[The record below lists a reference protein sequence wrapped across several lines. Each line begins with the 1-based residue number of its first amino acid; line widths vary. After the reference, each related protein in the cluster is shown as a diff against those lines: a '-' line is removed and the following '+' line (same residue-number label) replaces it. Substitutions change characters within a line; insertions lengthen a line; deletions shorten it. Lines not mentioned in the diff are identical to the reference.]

1 MSLKSDLIVFAVKT
15 AIGKCV
21 YNENEGLLDNS
32 RGKRSPDWITRTWDW
47 FTNQVKRGFDYVM
60 SNFSS
65 IFMGGLQTIYQF
77 DWARTDKMIW
87 EDIDATNK
95 SFAQQ
100 LGRMGASSLFRS
112 TALGMSRK
120 AKMKW
125 PTIDPVVLATMD
137 EENAEEM
144 KATINGAM
152 TAIKSGLLRNAMN
165 ITYMSGRALL
175 GLSPKEYTE
184 PWSFAA
190 ALDNA
195 AEWAEKNIPVIGGF
209 LKGFYEQA
217 EDDFFEIG
225 FLITSGVQSQ
235 YAMSKAAI
243 KDSKGKERI
252 IKYYPDSTDKTNFTF
267 ISGSQE
273 EIKSTIS
280 TEMAVAS
287 SLANKDMGMVIAM
300 SPDKAMKASMGLRMV
315 TCRYYA
321 SDSGGSTLPSGKRA
335 PSREMEI
342 RNIKPTVDY
351 EKLKTF
357 LTPID
362 GGYIKVVAHLSDGHQ
377 LSGFFSTEPEGKSYF
392 RSLIDNICVGD
403 LVRFQHFPA
412 DEDIKKRPHL
422 GRFKISSVTVQI
434 RKKTT
439 DVTKKKFIDSNGDM
453 YQVAIKNFSLKPD
466 KPKPDWIDAW
476 MLNPFIQT
484 VS

>member
-1 MSLKSDLIVFAVKT
+1 
-15 AIGKCV
+15 
-21 YNENEGLLDNS
+21 
-32 RGKRSPDWITRTWDW
+32 
-47 FTNQVKRGFDYVM
+47 
-60 SNFSS
+60 
-65 IFMGGLQTIYQF
+65 MGGLQTIYQF

-100 LGRMGASSLFRS
+100 LGRMGASALFRS

-190 ALDNA
+190 KLEDA

-225 FLITSGVQSQ
+225 FLITSGVQAQ

-252 IKYYPDSTDKTNFTF
+252 IKYYPDSTDKTNYTF
-267 ISGSQE
+267 ISGSQD

-280 TEMAVAS
+280 TEMAVS
-287 SLANKDMGMVIAM
+287 SGLANKDVGTVAM
-300 SPDKAMKASMGLRMV
+300 TSLDQAMKATMGLRMV

-321 SDSGGSTLPSGKRA
+321 SESGGSTLPNGSRA
-335 PSREMEI
+335 PSRTMDI
-342 RNIKPTVDY
+342 KNIKSTVDY

-357 LTPID
+357 LKPID
-362 GGYIKVVAHLSDGHQ
+362 GGYIKVIAHLTDGHQ
-377 LSGFFSTEPEGKSYF
+377 LMGFFSTEAEGKSYF
-392 RSLIDNICVGD
+392 RAIIDNLCVGD
-403 LVRFQHFPA
+403 LVRFQSMSA
-412 DEDIKKRPHL
+412 NENIKLRPHL

-434 RKKTT
+434 RKETT
-439 DVTKKKFIDSNGDM
+439 DEKKKKFIDANGKMFRTALKKIPLKDG
-453 YQVAIKNFSLKPD
+453 QLKPD
-466 KPKPDWIDAW
+466 WVDAW
-476 MLNPFIQT
+476 ILNPFAE
-484 VS
+484 VAA

>member
-32 RGKRSPDWITRTWDW
+32 RGKRSPDWITRAWDW
-47 FTNQVKRGFDYVM
+47 FTNQVKAGFDYLM

-87 EDIDATNK
+87 DDIDATNK
-95 SFAQQ
+95 GFAAQ

-144 KATINGAM
+144 KATITGAM
-152 TAIKSGLLRNAMN
+152 TAIKSGILRNAMN

-175 GLSPKEYTE
+175 KLSPKEYTE

-190 ALDNA
+190 ALENA
-195 AEWAEKNIPVIGGF
+195 AEWAEKNIPIVGGF

-252 IKYYPDSTDKTNFTF
+252 IKYYADSTDKTNFTF
-267 ISGSQE
+267 ISGSQD

-280 TEMAVAS
+280 TEMAVS
-287 SLANKDMGMVIAM
+287 SGLANKDVGMVAM
-300 SPDKAMKASMGLRMV
+300 VSLDKSMKASMGLRMI

-321 SDSGGSTLPSGKRA
+321 SENGGSMLPTGKRA

-342 RNIKPTVDY
+342 KNVKTTVDY

-362 GGYIKVVAHLSDGHQ
+362 GGYIKVIAHLSDGHQ
-377 LSGFFSTEPEGKSYF
+377 LMGFFSTEGGGKSYF
-392 RSLIDNICVGD
+392 RAIIENICVGN
-403 LVRFQHFPA
+403 LVRFQVMPA
-412 DEDIKKRPHL
+412 DDNIKKRPHL
-422 GRFKISSVTVQI
+422 GKFKISSVTVQI
-434 RKKTT
+434 RKETT
-439 DVTKKKFIDSNGDM
+439 DETKKKFIDANGKM
-453 YQVAIKNFSLKPD
+453 FRVAIKKFSLKSGQL
-466 KPKPDWIDAW
+466 KPDWVDSW
-476 MLNPFIQT
+476 MLNPFVET
-484 VS
+484 PS

>member
-1 MSLKSDLIVFAVKT
+1 MSLKSDLVLFAVKKT
-15 AIGKCV
+15 IGICL
-21 YNENEGLLDNS
+21 YDENEGLKDNS
-32 RGKRSPDWITRTWDW
+32 RGKKSPDWITRAWDW
-47 FTNQVKRGFDYVM
+47 FTNQARNAFDYFM
-60 SNFSS
+60 SNFAS

-95 SFAQQ
+95 SFAAQ
-100 LGRMGASSLFRS
+100 LGRMGASALFRG

-190 ALDNA
+190 KLEDA

-225 FLITSGVQSQ
+225 YLITSGIQSQ

-243 KDSKGKERI
+243 QDAKGKERI

-267 ISGSQE
+267 ISGSTD

-287 SLANKDMGMVIAM
+287 SLANKDMGMVVAM
-300 SPDKAMKASMGLRMV
+300 SPDQSMKATMGLRMI
-315 TCRYYA
+315 TCYYYA
-321 SDSGGSTLPSGKRA
+321 SENGGSTLPSGKRA
-335 PSREMEI
+335 PARTMEI

-357 LTPID
+357 LKPID
-362 GGYIKVVAHLSDGHQ
+362 GGYIKVIAHLSDGHQ
-377 LSGFFSTEPEGKSYF
+377 LAGFFSTETEGKSYF
-392 RSLIDNICVGD
+392 RSLIDNICVGN
-403 LVRFQHFPA
+403 LVRFQHLPA

-434 RKKTT
+434 RKETT
-439 DVTKKKFIDSNGDM
+439 DVTKKKFIDANGKM
-453 YQVAIKNFSLKPD
+453 YRVAIKKFSLKD
-466 KPKPDWIDAW
+466 GKQKPDWVDSW
-476 MLNPFIQT
+476 MLNPFAD
-484 VS
+484 VAV

>member
-1 MSLKSDLIVFAVKT
+1 MSLKSDLVVFAVKT
-15 AIGKCV
+15 AIGKCI
-21 YNENEGLLDNS
+21 YNENEGLKDNS

-47 FTNQVKRGFDYVM
+47 FTNQARNAFDYVM

-65 IFMGGLQTIYQF
+65 IFMSGLQTIYQF

-95 SFAQQ
+95 GFAQQ
-100 LGRMGASSLFRS
+100 LGRMGASTLFRS

-152 TAIKSGLLRNAMN
+152 TAIKSGILRNAMN

-175 GLSPKEYTE
+175 KLSPTEYKE

-252 IKYYPDSTDKTNFTF
+252 VKYYPDSTDKSNFTF
-267 ISGSQE
+267 ISGSQD
-273 EIKSTIS
+273 EIKNAIS
-280 TEMAVAS
+280 TEMAVS
-287 SLANKDMGMVIAM
+287 SGLGNKDIGTVAMV
-300 SPDKAMKASMGLRMV
+300 SLDQAMKASMGLRMLS
-315 TCRYYA
+315 CRYYA
-321 SDSGGSTLPSGKRA
+321 SEKGGSTLPDGKRA
-335 PSREMEI
+335 PARMMEI
-342 RNIKPTVDY
+342 KNIKTTVDY
-351 EKLKTF
+351 EKLKTI
-357 LTPID
+357 LKPVD
-362 GGYIKVVAHLSDGHQ
+362 GGYIKVIAHLTDGHQ
-377 LSGFFSTEPEGKSYF
+377 LMGFFSTEAEGKSYF
-392 RSLIDNICVGD
+392 RTIIDNICVGD
-403 LVRFQHFPA
+403 LRRFQTMPP
-412 DEDIKKRPHL
+412 DENIKKRPHL
-422 GRFKISSVTVQI
+422 GRFKISSATVQI
-434 RKKTT
+434 RKETT
-439 DVTKKKFIDSNGDM
+439 DEAKKKFIDENGKM
-453 YQVAIKNFSLKPD
+453 FRVAIKKIPLREGQLKPD
-466 KPKPDWIDAW
+466 WVDSW
-476 MLNPFIQT
+476 MLNPFVET